1 MYLPDENKIWVAQA
15 DDRICMI
22 PRMANHHGLVAGASG
37 TGKTVTI
44 KVLAESFSDMG
55 VPVFLGDIKGDVSG
69 MCMPGVSN
77 KHVDERVEQMHIENF
92 SFTGFPVRFFDV
104 YGEKGIPVR
113 TTVSDMGPAMLARI
127 LELND
132 TQTGILN
139 IIFKISDDNKLLLI
153 DMKDLRAMVQHVG
166 DHAKDYQVTY
176 GNIAAQSVGA
186 IQRQI
191 VTLEGSGGDIFFGE
205 PELDIKDW
213 MAVDLNQ
220 KGFINILDCVKLAQ
234 NPLLYSTFL
243 LWMLTDLYETL
254 PEVGD
259 PDKPKMVF
267 FFDEAHLLFDSA
279 SKALLQ
285 KVEQIARLIRSKGV
299 GIYFITQVPAD
310 IPDTVLSQLG
320 NKIQHALRAYT
331 PKDQKAVK
339 SAAASFRANPKFN
352 CEETLGQLATG
363 EALVSLLDE
372 NGAPQVVE
380 RAFILPPRSFLGVA
394 DEALVRQSIQSCPLY
409 SKYSQAIDR
418 ESAYEQLQ
426 KNTQAAAAEKARQDE
441 ETQRQKARDEQ
452 DKQWEKEKQQREK
465 EFEREMKEKARAA
478 KTTSGRTTSSRQK
491 TSALDKAVSSTLTT
505 IGREV
510 GKDIIRGFF
519 GNKKK

>member
-1 MYLPDENKIWVAQA
+1 MYLPDENKIWVATA

-22 PRMANHHGLVAGASG
+22 PRMANRHGLVAGASG

-69 MCMPGVSN
+69 MCMPGVTN
-77 KHVDERVEQMHIENF
+77 KHIDRSIETMHIENF

-104 YGEKGIPVR
+104 FGEKGIPVR
-113 TTVSDMGPAMLARI
+113 TTVSDMGPVMLSRI

-132 TQTGILN
+132 TQSGILN
-139 IIFKISDDNKLLLI
+139 IIFKIADDNKMLLI

-166 DHAKDYQVTY
+166 DNNKDYQAKY

-186 IQRQI
+186 IQRQL

-205 PELDIKDW
+205 PALDIKDW
-213 MAVDLNQ
+213 MSVDQNQ
-220 KGFINILDCVKLAQ
+220 KGYINILDCVKLVQ

-254 PEVGD
+254 PEAGD
-259 PDKPKMVF
+259 PEKPKMVF
-267 FFDEAHLLFDSA
+267 FFDEAHLLFGDA

-299 GIYFITQVPAD
+299 GVYFITQVPAD

-331 PKDQKAVK
+331 PKDQKAVR
-339 SAAASFRANPKFN
+339 SAAASFRANPKFD
-352 CEETLGQLATG
+352 CEEVLGQLGTG

-372 NGAPQVVE
+372 NGAPQMVE
-380 RAFILPPRSFLGVA
+380 RAYVMPPRSFLGVA

-409 SKYSQAIDR
+409 SKYNRAVDR

-426 KNTQAAAAEKARQDE
+426 KAAQDAAAEKAKQDE
-441 ETQRQKARDEQ
+441 EAKRLKEHEEQ
-452 DKQWEKEKQQREK
+452 EKQWEKEKKEREK
-465 EFEREMKEKARAA
+465 EFEREMREKQRMGRASRPAAR
-478 KTTSGRTTSSRQK
+478 KK
-491 TSALDKAVSSTLTT
+491 TSVLDKAVTNTLSS
-505 IGREV
+505 IGREA
-510 GKDIIRGFF
+510 GKELLRGLF
-519 GNKKK
+519 GNLKK